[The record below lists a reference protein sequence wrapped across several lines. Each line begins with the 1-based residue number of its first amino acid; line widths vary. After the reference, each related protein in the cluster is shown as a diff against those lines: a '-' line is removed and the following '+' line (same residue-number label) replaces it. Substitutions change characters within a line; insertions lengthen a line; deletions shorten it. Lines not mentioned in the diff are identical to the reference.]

1 MVDVYGR
8 PVGGVY
14 GQTVGGLLADA
25 GSDIYGY
32 GQGLLDYI
40 RRRPESAGLIA
51 GQFAPGAA
59 TADFYGRY
67 PDPMNP
73 SQMLPSAGQNIV
85 QGNILDAAFQSAGLL
100 GDAFYAAAPFTAGAA
115 AIPGAALS
123 APRAAQLA
131 LKAKKYSGLTARE
144 DVPNIGSIGASLENY
159 EVVPGIQ
166 EVKMADIPYTSAE
179 DLFSSADDI
188 RRSKVLAEK
197 IKESGEINPLIIVED
212 DKGKYVLEGAHR
224 LGALH
229 ELGVGSFPAII
240 VRDLDLVPSM
250 RGAKTPKDA
259 EPGIVAYHGSP
270 FDFGEFSLRNINTGE
285 GAQAFGHGLYFTDS
299 EDIAKFYRDSVRF
312 GKELKGLQPVKY
324 KGRDI
329 SEIDDLS
336 SAEKEEFGEVIRL
349 MQTKKMS
356 PEQALQARKDALAR
370 DLANVGQDMDIEL
383 ADGSSL
389 NEVMRRSIEIQQN
402 ALVGVRPKDFEL
414 DKGKIYKVGLAPKPD
429 ELLDY
434 DKPFGEQND
443 FIKERLEKVANELNV
458 DDAMNLGFDPFDYGG
473 SEKAAIEA
481 ARKSMLDDETPVVR
495 FLNDFAVL
503 RGNLGAGEEL
513 LNKHGI
519 KGVKYKSNL
528 GVGARNVPEAGVDNY
543 VIFDDKLVKILEKYG
558 IFGPVAVGAATTAG
572 VSGGLLGREQRQQEN
587 QLVPVF

>member
-73 SQMLPSAGQNIV
+73 SQMLPSAGQNIA

-131 LKAKKYSGLTARE
+131 K
-144 DVPNIGSIGASLENY
+144 
-159 EVVPGIQ
+159 
-166 EVKMADIPYTSAE
+166 
-179 DLFSSADDI
+179 
-188 RRSKVLAEK
+188 
-197 IKESGEINPLIIVED
+197 
-212 DKGKYVLEGAHR
+212 
-224 LGALH
+224 
-229 ELGVGSFPAII
+229 
-240 VRDLDLVPSM
+240 

-270 FDFGEFSLRNINTGE
+270 FDFGEFNLRNINTGE

-312 GKELKGLQPVKY
+312 EKELKGLQPVKY

-336 SAEKEEFGEVIRL
+336 SAKKEEIGEVIRL

-389 NEVMRRSIEIQQN
+389 NEVMRRSVEIQQN
-402 ALVGVRPKDFEL
+402 ALVGVRAKDFEL

-458 DDAMNLGFDPFDYGG
+458 DDAMNLGFDPFDYRG

-495 FLNDFAVL
+495 FLNDWSVL
-503 RGNLGAGEEL
+503 RGDAGAGEAL
-513 LNKHGI
+513 LDKHGI
-519 KGVKYKSNL
+519 KGVKYKANL

-543 VIFDDKLVKILEKYG
+543 VIFDDKLVKILERYG
-558 IFGPVAVGAATTAG
+558 ILGPVAVGAATTAG
-572 VSGGLLGREQRQQEN
+572 VSGGLLGGEQRQQES

>member
-73 SQMLPSAGQNIV
+73 SQMLPSAGQNIA

-100 GDAFYAAAPFTAGAA
+100 GDALYAAAPFTAGAA

-131 LKAKKYSGLTARE
+131 K
-144 DVPNIGSIGASLENY
+144 
-159 EVVPGIQ
+159 
-166 EVKMADIPYTSAE
+166 
-179 DLFSSADDI
+179 
-188 RRSKVLAEK
+188 
-197 IKESGEINPLIIVED
+197 
-212 DKGKYVLEGAHR
+212 
-224 LGALH
+224 
-229 ELGVGSFPAII
+229 
-240 VRDLDLVPSM
+240 

-270 FDFGEFSLRNINTGE
+270 FDFGEFNLRNINTGE
-285 GAQAFGHGLYFTDS
+285 GAQAFGHGLYFTES
-299 EDIAKFYRDSVRF
+299 EDIAKFYKRALTDDLTYDTRYSF
-312 GKELKGLQPVKY
+312 KGQEHERGSPEWKMLATVYNEGLPSAKKLLQEFKSDLA
-324 KGRDI
+324 KGEPYITADKVERYEAI
-329 SEIDDLS
+329 ISQAPKKSEI
-336 SAEKEEFGEVIRL
+336 
-349 MQTKKMS
+349 
-356 PEQALQARKDALAR
+356 
-370 DLANVGQDMDIEL
+370 
-383 ADGSSL
+383 
-389 NEVMRRSIEIQQN
+389 
-402 ALVGVRPKDFEL
+402 
-414 DKGKIYKVGLAPKPD
+414 GKNQGRVYKVGLAPKPN

-473 SEKAAIEA
+473 SDKAAIEA

-519 KGVKYKSNL
+519 KGIKYKANQ
-528 GVGARNVPEAGVDNY
+528 GVGARNVPETGENNY

-558 IFGPVAVGAATTAG
+558 ILGPVAVGAATTAG
-572 VSGGLLGREQRQQEN
+572 VSGGLLGGEQRQQEN